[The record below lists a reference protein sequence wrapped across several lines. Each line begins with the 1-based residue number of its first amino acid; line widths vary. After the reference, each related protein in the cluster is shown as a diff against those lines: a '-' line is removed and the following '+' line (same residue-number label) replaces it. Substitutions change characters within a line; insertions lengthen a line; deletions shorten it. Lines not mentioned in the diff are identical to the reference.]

1 MKAIFSTNFLDPP
14 FEAHWYVKCVNM
26 LKKFNELS
34 TEAFEPSTEK
44 FSRVWRS
51 PYLERFF
58 TKSRQFLEIIHTTFS
73 FSNSFTL
80 NLKIQIFT
88 ATQSLAILWK
98 QILFVLNFL

>member
-1 MKAIFSTNFLDPP
+1 MNFLDPP

-34 TEAFEPSTEK
+34 TEALEPSTEK

-58 TKSRQFLEIIHTTFS
+58 TKSRQVLEIIHTTFS
-73 FSNSFTL
+73 ISNSFTL
-80 NLKIQIFT
+80 KLKIQIFT
-88 ATQSLAILWK
+88 ATQLVSL
-98 QILFVLNFL
+98 